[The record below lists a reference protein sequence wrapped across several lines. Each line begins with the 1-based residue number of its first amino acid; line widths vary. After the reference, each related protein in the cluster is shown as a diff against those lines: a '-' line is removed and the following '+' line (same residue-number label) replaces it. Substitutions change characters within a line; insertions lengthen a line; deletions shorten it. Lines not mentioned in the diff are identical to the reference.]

1 MLANDTHYVVTNGS
15 EKNERVTFGWT
26 LPLTERAARQFARK
40 HGGRVIKR
48 TTARRTG
55 LI

>member
-1 MLANDTHYVVTNGS
+1 MFATDSHYVVTRGTG
-15 EKNERVTFGWT
+15 KNERISLGWT
-26 LPLTERAARQFARK
+26 LPLTDRAARQFARK

-48 TTARRTG
+48 TTARRMG

>member
-15 EKNERVTFGWT
+15 EKNERIILGWT

-40 HGGRVIKR
+40 HNGRVIKR

>member
-1 MLANDTHYVVTNGS
+1 MFANDSHFVVTVGNG
-15 EKNERVTFGWT
+15 KRERIALGWT
-26 LPLTERAARQFARK
+26 LPLTNKAARQFARK